1 MKKKLASVVL
11 AVAALAFAAGAIA
24 QGPPKPR
31 TERVQFPKGASV
43 ATIKGTQKGDRD
55 VDYLVRAAAGQTLEV
70 SLAASH
76 PQTYFNVLPPGSD
89 NVAMYI
95 AQDGKPYRGVLP
107 ADGDYRIRVYLM
119 RPAARRNE
127 TSNYTL
133 TLGVTGKPLSPVVA
147 AKDALVK
154 GTPYNATAQVS
165 CVPPYASAPA
175 QCDAGVIRRGDD
187 GTATV
192 ELRSKGSTLVR
203 RILFVAGKPVAS
215 DAAEALSSARQ
226 GDVTQVKIAPD
237 ERYDIPDAFLRGG

>member
-1 MKKKLASVVL
+1 MKKLITLATATL
-11 AVAALAFAAGAIA
+11 AALAFAAGAIA
-24 QGPPKPR
+24 QGLPKPR
-31 TERVQFPKGASV
+31 TERVQFPRGES
-43 ATIKGTQKGDRD
+43 ATILKGTLKGDRD
-55 VDYLVRAAAGQTLEV
+55 VDYVVRAAAGQTLEV
-70 SLAASH
+70 SLAASN
-76 PQTYFNVLPPGSD
+76 PQAYFNVLPPGSD
-89 NVAMYI
+89 NVAMYV

-107 ADGDYRIRVYLM
+107 ADGEYRIRVYLM

-127 TSNYTL
+127 TSTYTL
-133 TLGVTGKPLSPVVA
+133 TVGVAGKPLWPIAA
-147 AKDALVK
+147 AKDALVQ

-165 CVPPYASAPA
+165 CVPLYASAPA
-175 QCDAGVIRRGDD
+175 QCDAGVIRRGTD

-215 DAAEALSSARQ
+215 DAADALSFTRQ